1 MSVASRSV
9 LTLIAVGVAAL
20 TLTGCVQEVPME
32 PAADANNPHC
42 ADITVT
48 LPDKL
53 AGLDKRRT
61 NAQATG
67 AWGDPAAVLLHCGV
81 TPPGPTTDRCVTVD
95 GVDWVFDDSQEKEE
109 LFRFTTYGRVPAVE
123 VFISSNPD
131 KGGVSGTAVLS
142 DLGSSVGRLPQV
154 SKCLNVSEVR

>member
-1 MSVASRSV
+1 MSAPSRSI

-20 TLTGCVQEVPME
+20 TLTGCAQEVPMK
-32 PAADANNPHC
+32 PAEDSNNPRC
-42 ADITVT
+42 AEVTLT
-48 LPDKL
+48 LPDTL

-95 GVDWVFDDSQEKEE
+95 GVDWVFDDSREKEQ
-109 LFRFTTYGRVPAVE
+109 LFRFTTYGRNPAVE
-123 VFISSNPD
+123 VFISSDPE